1 LADFLRL
8 RASERR
14 ASAADLDDAEDA
26 AALQEWQ
33 AREAA
38 GRTSYVGA
46 DEARRRLGLER

>member
-1 LADFLRL
+1 MVELPDQKATT
-8 RASERR
+8 AK
-14 ASAADLDDAEDA
+14 AADLDDAEDA